1 MKTIAAA
8 TLFASVALAQT
19 VSLIPSGI
27 GSSCSSFLDD
37 FNKDTNL
44 TTCTSALITASGAF
58 APTTNS
64 SATTPSASDANTAL
78 AAVCAASTACSD
90 TSVRSK
96 LADFYQSCTDE
107 LTSSQNKDVIR
118 TYDVLY
124 SLIPL
129 KNAVCSKD
137 DSGNY
142 CVSTIGS
149 TTSQSASQLASIAQS
164 ISVPASVASSNAR
177 RADAAQVVAAVAPN
191 ATTFASNNILFLLLQ
206 PSLSKDALCQTCTRN
221 VITSYISFESA
232 TPYAPGLAASVL
244 LSGQSALYQAV
255 QSTCGST
262 FLSGAV
268 AAAAGLSG
276 GVVGQASDSG
286 ASRTILA
293 NSGVAGAL
301 VAAVA
306 MVLGAAL

>member
-1 MKTIAAA
+1 MRIDPQVT
-8 TLFASVALAQT
+8 
-19 VSLIPSGI
+19 LIPSGI
-27 GSSCSSFLDD
+27 GSSCSSFLND
-37 FNKDTNL
+37 FNKDTTL
-44 TTCTSALITASGAF
+44 TACTSSLITASGAF
-58 APTTNS
+58 APTTNAT
-64 SATTPSASDANTAL
+64 ATTPSGSDAKLAL
-78 AAVCAASTACSD
+78 AAVCAASAACSES
-90 TSVRSK
+90 SVRSK
-96 LADFYQSCTDE
+96 LADFYQACTDE

-124 SLIPL
+124 SIIPL
-129 KNAVCSKD
+129 KNAICSKG
-137 DSGNY
+137 DSGDY
-142 CVSTIGS
+142 CVLTIGS

-164 ISVPASVASSNAR
+164 ISVPAAVSPNAR

-191 ATTFASNNILFLLLQ
+191 AATFANNNLLFLLLQ
-206 PSLSKDALCQTCTRN
+206 PSLAKDALCQTCTRN
-221 VITSYISFESA
+221 VITSYISFESS

-293 NSGVAGAL
+293 NSGAAGVL
-301 VAAVA
+301 IAAAA